1 MLTRV
6 VLAVIPVNSP
16 FSAKRR
22 LDPLLSR
29 DQRSDLVLA
38 MLADVVDACRAC
50 RAVDEILVVSP
61 NPAVA
66 PEGAGILVDAG
77 DGHAAA
83 VGAALSAHPAE
94 GVLVVMADCPLVR
107 PEILDVLC
115 DAANP
120 VALCPAQDGG
130 TNALA
135 LRPPGAVEPAF
146 GEKAG
151 ARLVVERA
159 RAAGYDP
166 VVVEDELLALDLD
179 RPEDVE
185 RLLELG
191 GETRTHRLLESL
203 LGARVQ
209 RRAGAR

>member
-22 LDPLLSR
+22 LEPLLSR
-29 DQRSDLVLA
+29 EQRSELVLA
-38 MLADVVDACRAC
+38 MLADVVGACRTS
-50 RAVDEILVVSP
+50 RSVDEILVVSP

-66 PEGAGILVDAG
+66 PEGAGILVDG
-77 DGHAAA
+77 GHGHAAA
-83 VGAALSAHPAE
+83 VAAALATQPAG

-115 DAANP
+115 DSADP

-135 LRPPGAVEPAF
+135 LREPGAVEPAF

-151 ARLVVERA
+151 ARVVVERA
-159 RAAGYDP
+159 RAAGLDP
-166 VVVEDELLALDLD
+166 VVVEDELLALDVD

-185 RLLELG
+185 RVLELG
-191 GETRTHRLLESL
+191 AGTHTHRLLEAV
-203 LGARVQ
+203 LGGAVE
-209 RRAGAR
+209 RRARAR